1 VKLLV
6 TGSSG
11 QIGSYVV
18 DIARR
23 RGHETMGL
31 DMESDGGN
39 RTDLV
44 GDIRDGE
51 LVERAIE
58 DSEAVI
64 HCAAQISVEK
74 SLEDPAEDTSHNVLG
89 TVNLLD
95 AASQHE
101 LEARFVNVSSA
112 AVYGDPAKVPISE
125 DDPTEPLAPYGQ
137 SKLATEGYADL
148 FRRTQDLDIVNVRP
162 FNVYSPR
169 QDSDNPY
176 SGVIS
181 IFADR
186 IADGK
191 PPLLDGDGE
200 QTRDFVHAEDVARWM
215 VKIAEPE
222 TTNVPKGW
230 SAINLG
236 SGRETSIVQ
245 LAETMI
251 EAAGKA
257 GELEPKHRE
266 PRPGDIRRSLAD
278 RSRADKLGLGEE
290 TDLFDGLEGIL

>member
-23 RGHETMGL
+23 RGHETVGL

-95 AASQHE
+95 AASQHG

-137 SKLATEGYADL
+137 SKLAAEGYADL
-148 FRRTQDLDIVNVRP
+148 FRRTQDLDIVTVRP

-169 QDSDNPY
+169 QDPDNPY

-181 IFADR
+181 IFANR
-186 IADGK
+186 IANDK
-191 PPLLDGDGE
+191 PPVIDGDGE

-215 VKIAEPE
+215 VGLAEPE

-230 SAINLG
+230 GAINLG
-236 SGRETSIVQ
+236 SGRETSIVE

-251 EAAGKA
+251 EAAGNA
-257 GELEPKHRE
+257 GEIEPKHRK